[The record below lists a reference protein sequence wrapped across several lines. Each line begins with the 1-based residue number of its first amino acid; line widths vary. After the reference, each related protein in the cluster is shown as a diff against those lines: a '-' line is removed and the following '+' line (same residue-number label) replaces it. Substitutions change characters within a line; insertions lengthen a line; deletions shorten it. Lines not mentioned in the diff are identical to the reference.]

1 MNSYSLLAR
10 EIALQCNWQ
19 IFLSSYQ
26 YQQIKSINKEMI
38 IASSS
43 ETRFECLQTQIPMQ
57 SHLGCLLIAL
67 IRIFVY
73 YIDSFRF
80 DWSASKQCVMQF
92 QIYFLIK
99 SMLTHKDHQHWCGQI
114 LMPNRWLPMKI
125 TSSVLLAV
133 SEFFRCQTPWCSHW
147 VLHIYILFKKLKQSE
162 FQKYP
167 VSMRQWQYISGSPTN
182 TQYLGIGNS

>member
-114 LMPNRWLPMKI
+114 YNAK
-125 TSSVLLAV
+125 
-133 SEFFRCQTPWCSHW
+133 
-147 VLHIYILFKKLKQSE
+147 
-162 FQKYP
+162 
-167 VSMRQWQYISGSPTN
+167 SMVANENNIECIISCFGIFPLSN
-182 TQYLGIGNS
+182 TMV